1 MHSTRPLPSPRS
13 PRTTSSTRQRSDGF
27 FRHEGR
33 EVAGVV
39 AVSGDVVRES
49 RDDGFAPRADVSE
62 VRAVESDASHH
73 RDESPRRTGESTDGV
88 RFASSGVESPSR
100 EARAAGDVAVRFSAV
115 LVAFRDVVPVFTDV
129 VSAFPHEVRDLPH
142 VVREDVAVVV
152 AFSNA
157 VGATRPVV

>member
-1 MHSTRPLPSPRS
+1 
-13 PRTTSSTRQRSDGF
+13 
-27 FRHEGR
+27 
-33 EVAGVV
+33 
-39 AVSGDVVRES
+39 
-49 RDDGFAPRADVSE
+49 
-62 VRAVESDASHH
+62 
-73 RDESPRRTGESTDGV
+73 
-88 RFASSGVESPSR
+88 VESPSR